1 VNVSENLVVSESAH
15 TGISENAL
23 GALSY
28 LTVIPAILFL
38 AVAPYNRSAYVR
50 FHAWQSIIIGAVA
63 FLINFGFSSLLPM
76 TGLFGQ
82 RMIVLFTGIIGL
94 AYTITMIL
102 FAVRALN
109 GKRSKLPMIGTWA
122 DHQASR

>member
-1 VNVSENLVVSESAH
+1 VSENLVVSESAH

-38 AVAPYNRSAYVR
+38 AIAPYNRSAYVR

-63 FLINFGFSSLLPM
+63 FLVNFGFSSLLPM
-76 TGLFGQ
+76 TGLFGS
-82 RMIVLFTGIIGL
+82 RMIVVLTGFIGI
-94 AYTITMIL
+94 AYTVTMIL

-109 GKRSKLPMIGTWA
+109 GKRSKLPIIGQWA
-122 DHQASR
+122 DRQASK